1 MEARVKVDETD
12 VPRIGFG
19 DSAFVRI
26 DAFPGQTF
34 NGQVTRVSNSALQTA
49 GGALGAAGGGQAGA
63 QSVDFEVLITLKAP
77 PSRLRPDLSATA
89 DIVTARRPKAISIP
103 ILALTVRD
111 PDGKKPRQT
120 AQDDAPPGATRNAQT
135 RRPDAQEVEGVF
147 TVQEGKATWTPVRVG
162 VVGERYFEVVSGLQG
177 GETVVAGP
185 YQAIRDLQ
193 HGDPVKVPPP
203 PKERDKESASA
214 SESE

>member
-1 MEARVKVDETD
+1 
-12 VPRIGFG
+12 
-19 DSAFVRI
+19 
-26 DAFPGQTF
+26 
-34 NGQVTRVSNSALQTA
+34 
-49 GGALGAAGGGQAGA
+49 
-63 QSVDFEVLITLKAP
+63 
-77 PSRLRPDLSATA
+77 LRPDLSATA
-89 DIVTARRPKAISIP
+89 DIVTARRPNAVSIP

-135 RRPDAQEVEGVF
+135 RRPDAREVEGVF